1 MTLIAIAQRD
11 NREAIMSREE
21 AASVYLDN
29 LLGFHGNY
37 RRFQQADRVL
47 TEEEK
52 RLLHSA
58 VTGWAKDDILSK
70 SG

>member
-1 MTLIAIAQRD
+1 
-11 NREAIMSREE
+11 MSREE

-58 VTGWAKDDILSK
+58 VTVWAKDDILPK